1 MDIKIV
7 VPKAPPPAITMPPG
21 LPSHLWLIWEQFPR
35 IGEKISMMW
44 GYVELQNYLSAIILD
59 ERGNRQGFPKP
70 VLAALME
77 IHQRHAG
84 MIPLDNTG
92 PVTK

>member
-1 MDIKIV
+1 MDIKIA
-7 VPKAPPPAITMPPG
+7 VPKAPPPAIAMPPG
-21 LPSHLWLIWEQFPR
+21 LPAHLSIIWEQFPR

-44 GYVELQNYLSAIILD
+44 GYVELQNYLGTVILD

-77 IHQRHAG
+77 IHQHHAG
-84 MIPLDNTG
+84 MIPQDNAG